1 MNTIAVDSKH
11 LKHAEWMLRLVMIF
25 TLATAG
31 VSKLLSDGSFYNYY
45 SALFA
50 NQDLRIQLPN
60 ILVDLHLLLTPFI
73 EIGIALAL
81 IFTRIRRY
89 AITAWWIWFIMIQFG
104 HYVLQ
109 DWSAV
114 NEIIPYQILGVLCYV
129 LPAHNFLQRQIK

>member
-114 NEIIPYQILGVLCYV
+114 NEI
-129 LPAHNFLQRQIK
+129 